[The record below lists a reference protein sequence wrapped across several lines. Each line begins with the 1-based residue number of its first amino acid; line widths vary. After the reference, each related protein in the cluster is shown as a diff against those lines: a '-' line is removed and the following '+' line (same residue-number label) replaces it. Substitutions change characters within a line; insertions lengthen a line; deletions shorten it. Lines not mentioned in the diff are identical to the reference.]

1 MKDLLKNLDGSMA
14 QINNICIEQKPCL
27 PIFNK
32 TDKEVIAEYIE
43 VMTPIAVRLDMLQDE
58 KNAYAGVLL
67 PNFFLL
73 KDNLV
78 ELQREVKKF
87 NYAKNLVNY
96 LLKQPKPNK
105 GKEKGF
111 EPRFSRIFDDC
122 DLLMA
127 TALHPHFKLGVVRRL
142 NEGKYPAVKT
152 RILEEIKCN
161 IASKLT
167 PPHQGTEGDGTESE
181 MDPFKVSYFYN
192 LEQTLSISCTCLL
205 YTSPSPRD

>member
-1 MKDLLKNLDGSMA
+1 
-14 QINNICIEQKPCL
+14 
-27 PIFNK
+27 
-32 TDKEVIAEYIE
+32 
-43 VMTPIAVRLDMLQDE
+43 MTPIAVRLDMLQDE

-105 GKEKGF
+105 RKEKGF
-111 EPRFSRIFDDC
+111 EPRFSRIYDDC
-122 DLLMA
+122 DLLMV
-127 TALHPHFKLGVVRRL
+127 TALHPHFKLGVAHRL
-142 NEGKYPAVKT
+142 KEGKYPAVKT
-152 RILEEIKCN
+152 RILEEINCN
-161 IASKLT
+161 IASNFT
-167 PPHQGTEGDGTESE
+167 PPHQGTKGNENESE

-192 LEQTLSISCTCLL
+192 SEQTLSIF
-205 YTSPSPRD
+205 